1 VDEPRR
7 GRGLWSTITGVPTS
21 TRRPFRVRTTTDP
34 ATGRRVLDPPDGIT
48 PWDLRSGR
56 FRRLLRGVYVAAS
69 ATVTPLVLAEAGLL
83 MAGGDSVASHQTAAR
98 VWGGVVPDDGLVHV
112 TCVRRPRGAGLKAHR
127 PKPGQRGT
135 TVAGLAVTTPTSTFL
150 DLSDELGLVDL
161 VVLGDSLVRAER
173 VTPRQLVETAATY
186 TGKARRLAR
195 RAAGLVRDGV
205 DSPMES
211 RVRML
216 MVLAGLPE
224 PVVNHVVRWPDG
236 RTRWRFD
243 LSYPAFRIVIEYD
256 GRQHAES
263 DEQWDHDIDRREWMD
278 GNDVRL
284 VVVRSKDI
292 YRTPARTL
300 CRITAVMRAR
310 GMPVPRLSDE
320 WRRHFASLPGDVTV
334 PA

>member
-1 VDEPRR
+1 M
-7 GRGLWSTITGVPTS
+7 TTS
-21 TRRPFRVRTTTDP
+21 SRRPFRVGTATDP
-34 ATGRRVLDPPDGIT
+34 VTGRRVPDPPDGIT

-56 FRRLLRGVYVAAS
+56 FRRLLRGVYIAAS
-69 ATVTPLVLAEAGLL
+69 ARVTPLVLAEAGLL
-83 MAGGDSVASHQTAAR
+83 MVGGDSVASHQTAAR
-98 VWGGVVPDDGLVHV
+98 VWGGVVPDDGLIHV
-112 TCVRRPRGAGLKAHR
+112 TCARRPRGAGLKAHR
-127 PKPGQRGT
+127 PKRGQWGT
-135 TVAGLAVTTPTSTFL
+135 TIAGLAVTTPTSTFL

-161 VVLGDSLVRAER
+161 VILGDSLVRAER
-173 VTPRQLVETAATY
+173 VTPRQLVEAAGSY
-186 TGKARRLAR
+186 RGRARRLAR

-224 PVVNHVVRWPDG
+224 PVVNHVVRLPDG

-243 LSYPAFRIVIEYD
+243 LSFPAFRIVIEYD

-284 VVVRSKDI
+284 VVVRSKDV

-310 GMPVPRLSDE
+310 GMCVPRLSDE
-320 WRRHFASLPGDVTV
+320 WRLHFPSLPGDVAV
-334 PA
+334 PG

>member
-1 VDEPRR
+1 MDESHGCRR
-7 GRGLWSTITGVPTS
+7 LWSTITGVRTS
-21 TRRPFRVRTTTDP
+21 PRGPFRVRTVIDP
-34 ATGRRVLDPPDGIT
+34 VTGRRVPDPPPGIT

-56 FRRLLRGVYVAAS
+56 YRRVLRGVYVEAS
-69 ATVTPLVLAEAGLL
+69 LTLTPLVLARAGLL
-83 MAGGDSVASHQTAAR
+83 AAGTNAVSSHHTAAR
-98 VWGGVVPDDGLVHV
+98 LWGGIVPDDGLVHV
-112 TCVRRPRGAGLKAHR
+112 TCERRPRGSGIKAHR

-135 TVAGLAVTTPTSTFL
+135 VVAGVAVTTPASTFV

-173 VTPRQLVETAATY
+173 VAPHQLVEAAATY
-186 TGKARRLAR
+186 SGKARRLAR
-195 RAAGLVRDGV
+195 RAASLVRDGV

-224 PVVNHVVRWPDG
+224 PTVNHKVRWTDG
-236 RTRWRFD
+236 TVRFRFD
-243 LSYPAFRIVIEYD
+243 LSYPSHGIVIEYD

-278 GNDVRL
+278 GNGVRL
-284 VVVRSKDI
+284 VVVRSKDV
-292 YRTPARTL
+292 YRTPAHTL
-300 CRITAVMRAR
+300 CRITGVMRAR
-310 GMPVPRLSDE
+310 GMRVPRLSEE
-320 WRRHFASLPGDVTV
+320 WRRHFPSLPGDVAV